1 MCADSSETLRTELKQ
16 AYNRIKLIERLDD
29 IRDQTPEPSQMLAGI
44 VDTLVDQ
51 FEGDFGLIAL
61 HDRESG
67 QLELKAINDRTSLL
81 SDADPRLLRGLAE
94 VASQLDTVEMWTGL
108 PDGVSIDD
116 AGLLEG
122 VATAGVPIVMGPR
135 ERLGALIL
143 GRRNPV
149 FSAEEIDML
158 KAAESQIDSAV
169 IQGYAYN
176 DLQQRNR
183 ELEVIYNVDRIRDQQ
198 LPFNQMLNGVLQE
211 LRGAIPAEV
220 GFIML
225 YNNAGGTLEMRAVTR
240 NDLFRTA
247 AYSNRVQEIANE
259 ALEATELVCYND
271 LDTGD
276 LKSVLCIPLILRDEI
291 LGVFGLVNGYEPGGF
306 TEQDRRLLIAIASQM
321 DTAIFESLEQ
331 RRMRR
336 LLGRSVGPSVME
348 RLLRNP
354 DVDFLKGERAVIS
367 VLYADLRGSTELAQ
381 RTDPELLV
389 GFINEYLSEMGN
401 IVLRYDGTL
410 DKYVGDEVMALF
422 GAPFPQ
428 PDHALR
434 SVRVGLEMVAEHLDI
449 IKRWQPRGVTP
460 APVGVGIATGELIH
474 GEFGSEMRTDYTVIG
489 QAANLGSRICG
500 AALADQVLI
509 DQGTYDMVKDQVEV
523 EALPPMHL
531 KGIDGA
537 VPVYWVKGLR

>member
-1 MCADSSETLRTELKQ
+1 MSADSSETLRAELKQ
-16 AYNRIKLIERLDD
+16 AYKRIKLIEALDD
-29 IRDQTPEPSQMLAGI
+29 IRDQMPEPSQMLAGI
-44 VDTLVDQ
+44 VDTLVAQ

-67 QLELKAINDRTSLL
+67 QLELKAINDRTRLL
-81 SDADPRLLRGLAE
+81 SDADPRLLRELAE
-94 VASQLDTVEMWTGL
+94 FAAQLDAVEMWMGL
-108 PDGVSIDD
+108 PDGVEGND
-116 AGLLEG
+116 AGLLDG
-122 VATAGVPIVMGPR
+122 VSTAGVPIAMGPH
-135 ERLGALIL
+135 ERLGALLL
-143 GRRNPV
+143 GRRNPP
-149 FSAEEIDML
+149 FTAEEIVML
-158 KAAESQIDSAV
+158 KAAEGQVDSAV

-176 DLQQRNR
+176 DLLQRNR
-183 ELEVIYNVDRIRDQQ
+183 ELEVIYQVDRIRDQQ

-247 AYSNRVQEIANE
+247 AYSNRVQAIANE
-259 ALEATELVCYND
+259 ALGTTELVCYNN
-271 LDTGD
+271 LDADD
-276 LKSVLCIPLILRDEI
+276 LKSVLCIPLILREEI

-389 GFINEYLSEMGN
+389 GFINDYLSKMGN

-434 SVRVGLEMVAEHLDI
+434 SVRVALEMVNEHHDI
-449 IKRWQPRGVTP
+449 IKRWETHGVIA

-500 AALADQVLI
+500 VALPEQVLI
-509 DQGTYDMVKDQVEV
+509 DEGTYAIVRDQVVV
-523 EALPPMHL
+523 EALPPMQF
-531 KGIDGA
+531 KGIKGV